1 MKKREA
7 QNLIE
12 IALLASVIV
21 VIVLSV
27 YTIYN
32 NQKVSLAKLSKT
44 EIRSVNLSTMGSQQ
58 GEKIVPINNAA
69 IETAGALG
77 KMSAE
82 AVQAALSKITYNDLK
97 KLLNKGDNNDLID
110 DANNV
115 LKELGRDDELI
126 SAENING
133 DTLNTLVDLLNTKTT
148 STSYDSFVGRFT
160 DLLQSK

>member
-44 EIRSVNLSTMGSQQ
+44 EIRSVNLSTMSPQQ
-58 GEKIVPINNAA
+58 GGKIVPINNAA

-97 KLLNKGDNNDLID
+97 KLLNDGDNNDLID
-110 DANNV
+110 YANNI
-115 LKELGRDDELI
+115 LKDLNRGTESI

-133 DTLNTLVDLLNTKTT
+133 DTLKTLVDLLNTGAN
-148 STSYDSFVGRFT
+148 STSYDSFKNRFT